1 VKIMNI
7 PAVLGLAVVL
17 TLTGCE
23 SGPKETAAPP
33 ASAPAATSAAPEA
46 AAKGE
51 LIGAKGTPC
60 PMPLSFQTAADWK
73 PTAVDVK
80 ALGELA
86 GLAKIGDFTVV
97 CEIDAKPAG
106 NIGFIR
112 VHVAEGLSG
121 LPREH
126 LASFVKADGK
136 GKEVSGEAYTDVQI
150 AGGQAAEVTWEVY
163 SKVADQRTRY
173 TAFALNTKTG
183 AVVVRLAPFDEG
195 EHAGMLPAYE
205 LAKQSVTLA
214 S

>member
-23 SGPKETAAPP
+23 SDKEPDKKEAAAPP
-33 ASAPAATSAAPEA
+33 ATTSAAPEA

-51 LIGAKGTPC
+51 LIGADGTPC
-60 PMPLSFQTAADWK
+60 QMPLSFQAAADWK

-80 ALGELA
+80 TLGELA

-106 NIGFIR
+106 SIGFIR

-136 GKEVSGEAYTDVQI
+136 GKEVSGAAYSDVQI

-183 AVVVRLAPFDEG
+183 AVVVRLAPFDSE
-195 EHAGMLPAYE
+195 EHTAMLPAYE
-205 LAKQSVTLA
+205 LAKQTVTLG